1 MKKCCFGCLIAILV
15 IVVACVVCD
24 FVVLN
29 TTPLKLGISET
40 DLVGDVSISDLGLEN
55 EKLKDLL
62 TALASLNSF
71 EDSSVVTNPYYP
83 SEDQNAIDNLS
94 KSSIYEAEELNYFVL
109 AAQKATYNQKYMY
122 SYSDRTLAYILNSA
136 INGSIP
142 SVNFGVS
149 DATVKEVSI
158 TNIGDRGHAKII
170 LSIPF
175 QTESEMNVFEIDH
188 VLFTVEFDFVA
199 NYMDGSLVL
208 YTVDDK
214 FEPQTK
220 INDGNIIMTAIIEHQ
235 LNQALEGGM
244 STVATKTANAFI
256 KVLSNLGKVGTAT
269 INSDKVVVD
278 SEQIGTVGI
287 KNGSISFITFV
298 E

>member
-15 IVVACVVCD
+15 IVIACVVCG

-94 KSSIYEAEELNYFVL
+94 KSSIYEAEELNYFTLV
-109 AAQKATYNQKYMY
+109 AQKATYNQKYMY

-199 NYMDGSLVL
+199 NYMDGNLVL

>member
-1 MKKCCFGCLIAILV
+1 MKKCCFGCLIAILIIV
-15 IVVACVVCD
+15 IACAVCSV
-24 FVVLN
+24 VVLN
-29 TTPLKLGISET
+29 STPLKLGFSET
-40 DLVGDVSISDLGLEN
+40 DLVGDVSVADLGLEN
-55 EKLKDLL
+55 KKLVDLL
-62 TALASLNSF
+62 KALTSLNSF

-94 KSSIYEAEELNYFVL
+94 KSSIYEAGNVNYFVL
-109 AAQKATYNQKYMY
+109 PTQKATYYQKYMY

-136 INGSIP
+136 INSSIP
-142 SVNFGVS
+142 SVNFGVT

-158 TNIGDRGHAKII
+158 TNISDRGHAKII

-175 QTESEMNVFEIDH
+175 QTESELNVFEIDH

-199 NYMDGSLVL
+199 NYMDGYLNL

-214 FEPQTK
+214 FEPQTM

-235 LNQALEGGM
+235 LNQALEGGI

-269 INSDKVVVD
+269 INSEKVVVAD
-278 SEQIGTVGI
+278 EKIGTIGI
-287 KNGSISFITFV
+287 SNGSISFITFV

>member
-15 IVVACVVCD
+15 IVIACVVCG

-83 SEDQNAIDNLS
+83 NEDQNAIDNLS
-94 KSSIYEAEELNYFVL
+94 KSSIYEAEELNYFALVT
-109 AAQKATYNQKYMY
+109 QKATYNQKYMY

-199 NYMDGSLVL
+199 NYMDGNLVL